1 MSQLARSPRQLGN
14 LIQRARKQ
22 RGITQTDLANLAGL
36 RQEMVSRIETGYD
49 STKLSALYSLFAA
62 LDLDMLV
69 EHRSARPGKDIED
82 IF

>member
-14 LIQRARKQ
+14 LIQWARKQ

>member
-1 MSQLARSPRQLGN
+1 MSQIARSPRQLGN

-22 RGITQTDLANLAGL
+22 RGLTQTELANLAGL
-36 RQEMVSRIETGYD
+36 RQEMVSKIETGHD
-49 STKLSALYSLFAA
+49 STRLSALHSLFAA

-69 EHRSARPGKDIED
+69 EHRSARPDKGIED